1 MNFFIMLLSIIGMFG
16 CSEKE
21 QQAYEKKV
29 IEKSI
34 AVIPTTREDRKN
46 ASLEALK
53 TAKEEKAGDKKTINL
68 GPLAGRKLGDLYA
81 KYLGLPNG
89 SVPPHT
95 DISFDENL
103 SKLFEQKINFEK
115 CNKKGVCK
123 ESTETVL
130 SKVPELYENYLISDR
145 KKMSFK
151 NFVSVANQK
160 VASGKKSLD
169 WNKLCKHYKLTQEKC
184 QVNKAVIS
192 NLQGK
197 DLIAYGMTELLP
209 SSEGRLNVE
218 YMDVLL
224 QNAGAEFVYNIP
236 ALGDG
241 LTSIGFY
248 QFTMYAV
255 RKDNQSTD
263 GASIVNA
270 FVKEGGDKIADSVV
284 KLKGH
289 EHHTAAFYFAVHN
302 LSRLVASLSPKG
314 VTILKE
320 KHGNYQDEIVMYIA
334 AAHHAPEPAKNM
346 TKAWIQKNMSKSIFA
361 AYGKHRIAPY
371 ALKTKSNLLAVYQ
384 NT

>member
-1 MNFFIMLLSIIGMFG
+1 MKFFIILLSVFTLFG
-16 CSEKE
+16 CSQKE
-21 QQAYEKKV
+21 QPIDNTKV
-29 IEKSI
+29 VKN
-34 AVIPTTREDRKN
+34 VPTVPTTREERKN
-46 ASLEALK
+46 ASLEAIK
-53 TAKEEKAGDKKTINL
+53 VAKEEKAADKKTISL

-81 KYLGLPNG
+81 KYLGLPSG
-89 SVPPHT
+89 LVPSHT
-95 DISFDENL
+95 DVSFDENL
-103 SKLFEQKINFEK
+103 SKLFEQKINFER
-115 CNKKGVCK
+115 CNKKGICK

-130 SKVPELYENYLISDR
+130 SKVPELYSSYLISDK

-151 NFVSVANQK
+151 NFVAVANQK
-160 VASGKKSLD
+160 VNSGKKSLD
-169 WNKLCKHYKLTQEKC
+169 WDKLCKHYKLTQEKC
-184 QVNKAVIS
+184 QVNKAIIS

-209 SSEGRLNVE
+209 SSEGKLNVE

-224 QNAGAEFVYNIP
+224 QNAGTEFIYNIP

-248 QFTMYAV
+248 QFTMYSI
-255 RKDNQSTD
+255 RKDDESTD

-270 FVKEGGDKIADSVV
+270 FVKEGGDKIPDSVV
-284 KLKGH
+284 NLRGH

-314 VTILKE
+314 VTILKG
-320 KHGNYQDEIVMYIA
+320 KHGNYQDEMVMYIA

-361 AYGKHRIAPY
+361 AYGKHRIAAY
-371 ALKTKSNLLAVYQ
+371 AVKTKANLLSVYK